1 MRNGK
6 LPINKAVWPI
16 SAKLKMNPIPESAP
30 STITPESVMLATGG
44 GTIHDM
50 LRAQRSDY
58 NASRESQ
65 RLAPLL
71 ATYADDEDCREHEDT
86 IMEEEEP
93 ELNEEELNDEL
104 LLGPPPGYDTDA
116 SSD

>member
-1 MRNGK
+1 
-6 LPINKAVWPI
+6 
-16 SAKLKMNPIPESAP
+16 
-30 STITPESVMLATGG
+30 
-44 GTIHDM
+44 M